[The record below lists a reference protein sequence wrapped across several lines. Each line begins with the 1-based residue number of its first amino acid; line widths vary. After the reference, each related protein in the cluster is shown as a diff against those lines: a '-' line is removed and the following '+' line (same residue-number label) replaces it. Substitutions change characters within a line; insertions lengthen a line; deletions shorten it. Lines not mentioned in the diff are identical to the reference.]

1 MRDPALPPRLTGR
14 ELLGCA
20 ALGVLLAVALHWPL
34 ALHLGDR
41 IAQDLG
47 DPLVQAWQV
56 AWDGHALAHQP
67 LRLFQANQFWP
78 LPDSLA
84 FSDALVGY
92 APAGLIGSGVH
103 AAVARYDVL
112 FLLAYAL
119 CFAGAWLLA
128 RELGAGRVGAAA
140 AGAAFAF
147 APWRLE
153 QEGHLHVVSSGG
165 IALALFGFVRG
176 YRRQSA
182 PTILAGW
189 LVATWQFSLGFSLGL
204 PLVYLLGLGTI
215 ATLGVWWRRGRPRP
229 PPPRLLAPPP

>member
-1 MRDPALPPRLTGR
+1 MEGARTAPTRR
-14 ELLGCA
+14 ELAGCA
-20 ALGVLLAVALHWPL
+20 ALAVALAVALHWPL

-41 IAQDLG
+41 IAQDVG

-92 APAGLIGSGVH
+92 APAALAGNGPR
-103 AAVARYDVL
+103 AAVARYDLL
-112 FLLAYAL
+112 FLASFAL

-128 RELGAGRVGAAA
+128 RELGSGRAGAAV
-140 AGAAFAF
+140 AGAAFAY

-153 QEGHLHVVSSGG
+153 QEGHLHVLSSGG
-165 IALALFGFVRG
+165 IALAAWLLVSG
-176 YRRQSA
+176 YRRGA
-182 PTILAGW
+182 PGAIVAGW
-189 LVATWQFSLGFSLGL
+189 LVAGWQLSLGFSLGL
-204 PLVYLLGLGTI
+204 PLAYGLAAATAAAVVVDGTT
-215 ATLGVWWRRGRPRP
+215 ASVMKGQGNCLYDR
-229 PPPRLLAPPP
+229 